1 MMADG
6 AKPFLPYGRQSV
18 NQSDLAAVA
27 EVLGG
32 DWLTAGPTV
41 EAFESAFAAKV
52 DAADAVSCS
61 SGTAALHLAA
71 LGLKLGRDDWVV
83 VPSMTFLATA
93 NAARFV
99 GAEVQFADVD
109 ADSGLM
115 GVAQF
120 EAALDT
126 ADTAGRRVRAV
137 FPVHLNGQCCDM
149 AAIREVALERGLAV
163 VEDGCHA
170 IGGDGVGGCRHSDMT
185 VFSFHPVKTI
195 TAGEG
200 GMVTSNDSALAGRMR
215 RLRNHGIV
223 REPAPFAEPAQG
235 LDKTGEANPW
245 YYEMPEIGFNYRLS
259 DLHAALG
266 LSQLGRLDDFI
277 ARRRALARCYDRGL
291 KPLEPFVRPVA
302 RTGAGEPAW
311 HLYVVLC
318 DFTALGA
325 GRARLMAE
333 LRAGGIGTQ
342 VHYLPVS
349 RQPYYRGRYGE
360 IDLPGA
366 DAYYDRALSLPL
378 FPAMTE
384 SDVDR
389 VVTALTTVVEGA
401 R

>member
-6 AKPFLPYGRQSV
+6 ADPFLPYGRQSV
-18 NQSDLAAVA
+18 NEADLAAVA

-32 DWLTAGPTV
+32 GWLTAGPTV
-41 EAFESAFAAKV
+41 EAFENAFAAKV
-52 DAADAVSCS
+52 EAADAVACS

-71 LGLKLGRDDWVV
+71 LGLELGRDDWVV

-120 EAALDT
+120 EAALAA
-126 ADTAGRRVRAV
+126 ADAAGRRVKAV

-149 AAIREVALERGLAV
+149 AAIREVARRRELAV

-200 GMVTSNDSALAGRMR
+200 GMVTTNDGALAERMR
-215 RLRNHGIV
+215 RLRNHGMV
-223 REPAPFAEPAQG
+223 RAPAAFTEPAQG
-235 LDKTGEANPW
+235 LDETGEANPW
-245 YYEMPEIGFNYRLS
+245 YYEMHETGFNYRLS

-266 LSQLGRLDDFI
+266 LSQLGRLDAFV
-277 ARRRALARCYDRGL
+277 ARRRALARRYDRGL
-291 KPLEPFVRPVA
+291 KPLAPLIRPVA
-302 RTGAGEPAW
+302 RTGDGEPAW

-318 DFTALGA
+318 DFAALGT

-333 LRAGGIGTQ
+333 LRAAGIGSQ

-349 RQPYYRGRYGE
+349 RQPYYRRRYGG

-366 DAYYDRALSLPL
+366 DAYYERALSLPL
-378 FPAMTE
+378 FPAMADA
-384 SDVDR
+384 DVDR
-389 VVTALTTVVEGA
+389 VVTALTVFVEGA